1 MVVYKGEYY
10 RVRYPREGYESK
22 GFVQYLKDGEVTEEK
37 ELRHDYYW
45 PQDGIIVEG
54 TEELGEG
61 MTLPENDVKFIPA
74 QKVTN
79 TTTET
84 VKAKIEKE
92 RPSAYNP

>member
-1 MVVYKGEYY
+1 
-10 RVRYPREGYESK
+10 
-22 GFVQYLKDGEVTEEK
+22 
-37 ELRHDYYW
+37 
-45 PQDGIIVEG
+45 
-54 TEELGEG
+54 